1 MKQTAK
7 FAQATPDVL
16 LQALRACIKAKRPAF
31 TWGNPG
37 IGKSDLHRRLADL
50 EEALLLDFRASQWD
64 AVDTRG
70 IPHVIITDDDGS
82 KTRWA
87 IPEIF
92 PTEEDAA
99 GQKLI
104 IIFLDELNS
113 ASPSVQAAL
122 YQLIL
127 DRKLGEYTLPD
138 NVVILAAGNLET
150 DRAVTHRMSS
160 ALADRFFHF
169 QLLVDNSAWEKW
181 AIEKDIHIAVLSY
194 QRWRP
199 SHLHAWDAKS
209 PSKSQATPRG
219 WEYVSDVLKV
229 IEAEGI
235 NGEVEATLISGK
247 LGEAVGAEFIGFL
260 KIYRNLQD
268 PDAVILDPEQA
279 TISDDPAVNYALCGA
294 LAERAS
300 DSNIDRVIRYAERL
314 RDDPKA
320 GAEFMTLL
328 VRQAAARKPEVQ
340 QTLGFIKW
348 ATANKEVLIA

>member
-1 MKQTAK
+1 
-7 FAQATPDVL
+7 
-16 LQALRACIKAKRPAF
+16 
-31 TWGNPG
+31 
-37 IGKSDLHRRLADL
+37 
-50 EEALLLDFRASQWD
+50 
-64 AVDTRG
+64 
-70 IPHVIITDDDGS
+70 
-82 KTRWA
+82 
-87 IPEIF
+87 
-92 PTEEDAA
+92 
-99 GQKLI
+99 
-104 IIFLDELNS
+104 
-113 ASPSVQAAL
+113 
-122 YQLIL
+122 
-127 DRKLGEYTLPD
+127 
-138 NVVILAAGNLET
+138 
-150 DRAVTHRMSS
+150 MSS

-169 QLLVDNSAWEKW
+169 QLLVDNSAWEAW
-181 AIEKDIHIAVLSY
+181 AIDRDIHIAVLSY

-199 SHLHAWDAKS
+199 SHLHSWDPKS